1 MNGPTREGAFL
12 ERFLALREGHHRG
25 ACAGRR
31 YAVTV
36 ARSADGRRHRLWA
49 EELGG
54 PDRVSLNLF
63 VLGDGRAALRPCEM
77 PEAKVIDFV
86 LGYRPDP

>member
-1 MNGPTREGAFL
+1 MNAFL
-12 ERFLALREGHHRG
+12 ERFLALRQGHHRG
-25 ACAGRR
+25 AFEGRR

-54 PDRVSLNLF
+54 ADRVSLNLF
-63 VLGDGRAALRPCEM
+63 LLDGGRALLKPCEM
-77 PEAKVIDFV
+77 PEAKVVGFV
-86 LGYRPDP
+86 LGYRPDA